1 MRYGLLPALVSAGVL
16 CCAQGA
22 YAATLTVD
30 DDKADCPAAA
40 YTTVQAAV
48 DAAGDGDTVVIC
60 KGDYAEGTGAPG
72 TNAVTITDSIT
83 LKGAGADL
91 VKITPKANPLVRGSI
106 LEDTPDLRNGVGD
119 IVSIVGTPTQP
130 LTVNISG
137 VTVDGYDP
145 DGREVAVE
153 AGIVFLDAKGSIV
166 RSRVTNVV
174 TSEGDNA
181 YTRVG
186 GWRGSQPG
194 IGIVQTSNALLAP
207 VDGARKLI
215 IDRTRV
221 DKYNKIGVLI
231 DGAQNDA
238 FPFVASGT
246 VNWGVDHR
254 EPDHRPHR
262 VHQLRRHGQLRD
274 RRPAHHRPAVRPGR
288 PARHQWL
295 LRHGRQLADLAEP
308 GQRRTARRRAT
319 RATNNANL
327 TMAAGVRYVGAKI
340 ALYTSATGQVVY
352 SRLGHEQHRRQRVRR
367 AQRRR
372 RRHHRRHRQPERD
385 RAAVAGQPAQGREQ
399 LVGPALQL
407 GDQPGPGDLAD
418 HQPAGPGEPG
428 QRHGHGRD
436 RQRRARP
443 PTRSTSSR
451 TAAGRSR
458 IRPTASS
465 RS

>member
-40 YTTVQAAV
+40 YTTVQAAI

-60 KGDYAEGTGAPG
+60 KGSYAEGTGAPG

-83 LKGAGADL
+83 IKGAGADL
-91 VKITPKANPLVRGSI
+91 VKITPKANPLVRGRI

-119 IVSIVGTPTQP
+119 IIAIVGTPTQP

-221 DKYNKIGVLI
+221 DKYNKIGILI
-231 DGAQNDA
+231 DGSQNDA
-238 FPFVASGT
+238 PRSS
-246 VNWGVDHR
+246 
-254 EPDHRPHR
+254 
-262 VHQLRRHGQLRD
+262 
-274 RRPAHHRPAVRPGR
+274 R
-288 PARHQWL
+288 PARSTGASSP
-295 LRHGRQLADLAEP
+295 RARSSAARSASTTP
-308 GQRRTARRRAT
+308 ARATAPPSACSPPARCSARTACASP
-319 RATNNANL
+319 
-327 TMAAGVRYVGAKI
+327 AAP
-340 ALYTSATGQVVY
+340 TPPST
-352 SRLGHEQHRRQRVRR
+352 
-367 AQRRR
+367 
-372 RRHHRRHRQPERD
+372 
-385 RAAVAGQPAQGREQ
+385 
-399 LVGPALQL
+399 
-407 GDQPGPGDLAD
+407 
-418 HQPAGPGEPG
+418 
-428 QRHGHGRD
+428 
-436 RQRRARP
+436 AR
-443 PTRSTSSR
+443 
-451 TAAGRSR
+451 
-458 IRPTASS
+458 
-465 RS
+465 